1 VSAGVCGRKPES
13 SSGYESVASR
23 ENSMAPSVLVRWLK
37 FNFVG
42 AIGIVVQF
50 GVLFLLKSV
59 EHVHYLVAT
68 VVAVEAAVL
77 HNFVWHE
84 RFTWADRTMPAWS
97 VRQTLG
103 VKASNYLSAVIAAL
117 KRCATQEPLRSSV
130 LRLARFN
137 LANGAVSIL
146 GNVSLMKVMVGEGHM
161 NYLVANGIAIA
172 VCSVANFVVSD
183 AWVFE
188 GE

>member
-1 VSAGVCGRKPES
+1 VK
-13 SSGYESVASR
+13 
-23 ENSMAPSVLVRWLK
+23 RWLK

-42 AIGIVVQF
+42 GVGIGVQF
-50 GVLFLLKSV
+50 GALFLLKSV
-59 EHVHYLVAT
+59 WHIHYLVAT
-68 VVAVEAAVL
+68 VVAVEAAVM

-84 RFTWADRTMPAWS
+84 RFTWRDRTMQALP
-97 VRQTLG
+97 VP
-103 VKASNYLSAVIAAL
+103 LSTSGAEAPNVLSTSIATL
-117 KRCATQEPLRSSV
+117 KRCATQKPLRSSM
-130 LRLARFN
+130 LRLFRFN

-146 GNVSLMKVMVGEGHM
+146 GNVSLMRVMVGEGHM

-188 GE
+188 